1 MVSALQ
7 YGKYAE
13 HVPIGA
19 WNIRSVRALGGQQR
33 GDAMLPGERYRKL
46 GEACL
51 AQAVMMAD
59 SAARATV
66 LMIAQAYMR
75 LAASKPPRKTT
86 VRSKASLP
94 ALDLSQLSSRH
105 KAHRFRTT
113 QPCRTK
119 AMLISPQGV
128 SLNTDGGDIAR
139 TQACHCP

>member
-75 LAASKPPRKTT
+75 LADRLSVSGERDAARGEQTAPQNDSKE
-86 VRSKASLP
+86 
-94 ALDLSQLSSRH
+94 
-105 KAHRFRTT
+105 
-113 QPCRTK
+113 
-119 AMLISPQGV
+119 
-128 SLNTDGGDIAR
+128 
-139 TQACHCP
+139 